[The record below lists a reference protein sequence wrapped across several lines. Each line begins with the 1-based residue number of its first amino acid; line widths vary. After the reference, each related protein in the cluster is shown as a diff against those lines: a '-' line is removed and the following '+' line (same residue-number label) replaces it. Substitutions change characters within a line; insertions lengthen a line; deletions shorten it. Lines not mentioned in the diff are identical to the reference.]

1 MTNENQPPDEESAVL
16 ETPQQEPPSGSRFGM
31 SLLGRAKTAKE
42 QAQSSVTGLAS
53 RATGAAATTAD
64 DLKGHVTAKA
74 NELKDAS
81 LAKLAEMLDDF
92 NASLPV
98 IREAG
103 YTLSGVDIGI
113 GLPPKVTASFLVS
126 SEVSPETFER
136 LMAEHA
142 QRKFT
147 LLLLKS
153 LHHAWQLHTKIKI
166 VGLKPR
172 GLSVDLGLIPVV
184 SVKFS

>member
-1 MTNENQPPDEESAVL
+1 MSNENQPPDEDSAAE
-16 ETPQQEPPSGSRFGM
+16 ETPNQEAPSGSRFGM

-53 RATGAAATTAD
+53 RASEAAATTAD

-81 LAKLAEMLDDF
+81 LAKLAETLDDF
-92 NASLPV
+92 NAALPV

-103 YTLSGVDIGI
+103 YTLSNVGIGI

-126 SEVSPETFER
+126 SEVSAETVER
-136 LMAEHA
+136 LMLEHA

-153 LHHAWQLHTKIKI
+153 LHQAWQLHTKIKI
-166 VGLKPR
+166 AGLKPR
-172 GLSVDLGLIPVV
+172 GLSVELGLIPIV
-184 SVKFS
+184 SVKFA